1 MKEKRPV
8 CLEHGQAG
16 VRGPEKSERERG
28 SCKAPRLLE
37 SHQDFKCLED
47 HGRVSGRRVTV

>member
-1 MKEKRPV
+1 M